1 MLVPL
6 DMRQEPSRGGT
17 LTSALAWG
25 SYLASSWTWCI
36 GMFLPLLLMRDHGWL
51 GWVVFAAPN
60 VLGAAAMGWTLRTR
74 EQSRAMVSAHLPAM
88 LGFSFITRAF
98 QWFFAFGLLAT
109 ALRDGTLPAILGAL
123 VIALIASAADLR
135 TRRTPW
141 VGLVVWIL
149 SFALIAAARRVGGL
163 PDTPTVGPLDDKA
176 SLAGL
181 LASCVFGFL
190 LCPYLDL
197 TFHRA
202 RAEAGRPR
210 VAFGFGFGVLFL
222 AMILGTAAYAGLAWH
237 VDTLAAVLVGMHVAA
252 QIGYTAEVHSAEAKA
267 AAKAAGDS
275 VEDWARWLPLGSMLA
290 GLGGLVGVWALSTRL
305 GGQAPAFEWGYRL
318 FMGFYGLVFPAYV
331 LIAVVPTWGSPER
344 PTGAMLRAWGVA
356 SLVAM
361 PAMYLAF
368 IRKEMNWVWAGLGV
382 VLVAA
387 WLARRAGR
395 ERPLRTPA
403 REEPKDD

>member
-6 DMRQEPSRGGT
+6 DMRREQTRGGVF
-17 LTSALAWG
+17 TSALAWG

-98 QWFFAFGLLAT
+98 QWFFTFGLLAT
-109 ALRDGTLPAILGAL
+109 ALRDGTAPAILGAL
-123 VIALIASAADLR
+123 VIALVASAAELR

-149 SFALIAAARRVGGL
+149 SVALIAAAWRVGGL
-163 PDTPTVGPLDDKA
+163 PDAPLVGPLGDLA

-202 RAEAGRPR
+202 RAEAARPR
-210 VAFGFGFGVLFL
+210 IAFGFGFGVLFL
-222 AMILGTAAYAGLAWH
+222 AMILGTAAYAGLAWR
-237 VDTLAAVLVGMHVAA
+237 VDTLAAVLVGMHIAA
-252 QIGYTAEVHSAEAKA
+252 QIGYTAEVHSAESRA
-267 AAKAAGDS
+267 AAKAAGEAI
-275 VEDWARWLPLGSMLA
+275 EDWGRWLPIVSMLVGLGS
-290 GLGGLVGVWALSTRL
+290 LVGVWALSGRL
-305 GGQAPAFEWGYRL
+305 GGQTLAFEWGYRL
-318 FMGFYGLVFPAYV
+318 FMGFYGLAFPAYV
-331 LIAVVPTWGSPER
+331 LIAVVPTWGAPQR
-344 PTGAMLRAWGVA
+344 PTAVMLRAWGVA

-368 IRKEMNWVWAGLGV
+368 IRKEMTWVWAGLGV

-387 WLARRAGR
+387 WLARHAGR
-395 ERPLRTPA
+395 ERPLRTT
-403 REEPKDD
+403 REEPREE

>member
-6 DMRQEPSRGGT
+6 DMRQEPSRGGVA
-17 LTSALAWG
+17 TSGLAWG

-51 GWVVFAAPN
+51 AWVMFAAPN
-60 VLGAAAMGWTLRTR
+60 VIGAAAMGWTLTSR

-88 LGFSFITRAF
+88 LGFSFVTRAF
-98 QWFFAFGLLAT
+98 QWYFAFGLFAASLH
-109 ALRDGTLPAILGAL
+109 DGTAPAILGAL
-123 VIALIASAADLR
+123 GIALVATAAEVR
-135 TRRTPW
+135 TRPTPW

-149 SFALIAAARRVGGL
+149 SAALIAAAWRVGGL
-163 PDTPTVGPLDDKA
+163 PDIPMSGPRGDST

-202 RAEAGRPR
+202 RAEAGHPR
-210 VAFGFGFGVLFL
+210 VAFGFGFGVLFFV
-222 AMILGTAAYAGLAWH
+222 MILGTAAYSGMPWR
-237 VDTLAAVLVGMHVAA
+237 VDTLAAVLVGMHVAS
-252 QIGYTAEVHSAEAKA
+252 QIGYTAEVHSAESRA
-267 AAKAAGDS
+267 AAKAAS
-275 VEDWARWLPLGSMLA
+275 EDADEWARWLPLASMLA
-290 GLGGLVGVWALSTRL
+290 GLGSLVGVWAFSTRL
-305 GGQAPAFEWGYRL
+305 GGQAAAFEWAYRL

-331 LIAVVPTWGSPER
+331 LLAVVPTWSMPKK
-344 PTGAMLRAWGVA
+344 PTPVMLRAWGVA

-382 VLVAA
+382 VLFAA
-387 WLARRAGR
+387 LLARRVTR
-395 ERPLRTPA
+395 VERPRISPA
-403 REEPKDD
+403 TDE